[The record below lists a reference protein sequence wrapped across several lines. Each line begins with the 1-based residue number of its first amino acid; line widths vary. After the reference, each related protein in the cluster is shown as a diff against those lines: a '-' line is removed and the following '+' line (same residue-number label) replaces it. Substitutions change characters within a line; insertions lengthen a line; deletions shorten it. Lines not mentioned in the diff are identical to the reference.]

1 MSQPGAPAPRAQPP
15 ATCEPHPSAARER
28 HPSAAREL
36 TTPRL
41 RLRHWR
47 AQDEADMAAINEDP
61 EVMRYVSRP
70 TGAAASGPFLTKV
83 LSHWHEHGF
92 GMWAVESL
100 EPELVG
106 SCLGFVGIA
115 YPKFLPE
122 LASQPEIGWRLAR
135 RAWGRGLATEGA
147 LAAREYAFEVL
158 GLEALISIIHPRN
171 TRSQRVAQKLGMTP
185 VTQVHNPHMN
195 RDVDVWQTRA

>member
-1 MSQPGAPAPRAQPP
+1 LPDLTAAP
-15 ATCEPHPSAARER
+15 
-28 HPSAAREL
+28 EL

-47 AQDEADMAAINEDP
+47 EQDEAEMAAINNDP

-70 TGAAASGPFLTKV
+70 TGAAASEPFVTKAR
-83 LSHWHEHGF
+83 SHWHEHGF

-100 EPELVG
+100 EPELSG
-106 SCLGFVGIA
+106 SCLGFIGIA

-122 LASQPEIGWRLAR
+122 LASQPEIGWRLAQ

-147 LAAREYAFEVL
+147 LAAREYALSVL
-158 GLEALISIIHPRN
+158 RLGALISIIHPEN
-171 TRSQRVAQKLGMTP
+171 TRSQRVAQKLGMT
-185 VTQVHNPHMN
+185 VFKHVHNPHMD
-195 RDVDVWQTRA
+195 REVEVWQTRVANA